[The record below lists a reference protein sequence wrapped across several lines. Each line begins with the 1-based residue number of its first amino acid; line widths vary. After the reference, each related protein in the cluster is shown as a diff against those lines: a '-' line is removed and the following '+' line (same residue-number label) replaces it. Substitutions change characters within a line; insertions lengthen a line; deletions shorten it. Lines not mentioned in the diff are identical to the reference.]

1 MMGWSGG
8 AHTFRTVLR
17 KSLRTLAYCA
27 GMVTLLGGAVGA
39 RLSSDETVV
48 FFPAYA
54 TQGAAG
60 GPWRVHLH
68 AWVFELEPESLL
80 RSKTL
85 KVLASR
91 LEATDSDLASEL
103 FRKRAQYFIAD
114 NERGK
119 EIDITIGNRK
129 FVLGPTEPNGHLVS
143 SFELDADFVTSAA
156 EQYTAGSGSYLFAD
170 VNLKSVATG
179 PSRVK
184 ISLISPQGI
193 SVISDLDD
201 TIKISEVGN
210 KRSLL
215 THTFLKEYAAVPGMS
230 SLYARWASQGV
241 SFSYI
246 TASPWQLF
254 VPVEDFLRKTGFPEG
269 TLSMK
274 SFRWKD
280 SSFFDLFVNNGKYK
294 RPLAEEILSRLPHRS
309 FYLVGDSGENDIE
322 LYCSLAEVYPN
333 QIKGIFIRRTTAAT
347 VESTKKDGVCRTVL
361 DKLQFFDSPTQLPS
375 VLLP

>member
-1 MMGWSGG
+1 
-8 AHTFRTVLR
+8 
-17 KSLRTLAYCA
+17 
-27 GMVTLLGGAVGA
+27 
-39 RLSSDETVV
+39 
-48 FFPAYA
+48 
-54 TQGAAG
+54 
-60 GPWRVHLH
+60 
-68 AWVFELEPESLL
+68 
-80 RSKTL
+80 
-85 KVLASR
+85 
-91 LEATDSDLASEL
+91 
-103 FRKRAQYFIAD
+103 
-114 NERGK
+114 
-119 EIDITIGNRK
+119 
-129 FVLGPTEPNGHLVS
+129 
-143 SFELDADFVTSAA
+143 
-156 EQYTAGSGSYLFAD
+156 
-170 VNLKSVATG
+170 
-179 PSRVK
+179 
-184 ISLISPQGI
+184 
-193 SVISDLDD
+193 
-201 TIKISEVGN
+201 
-210 KRSLL
+210 
-215 THTFLKEYAAVPGMS
+215 MS

-333 QIKGIFIRRTTAAT
+333 QIKGIFIRRTTEAT